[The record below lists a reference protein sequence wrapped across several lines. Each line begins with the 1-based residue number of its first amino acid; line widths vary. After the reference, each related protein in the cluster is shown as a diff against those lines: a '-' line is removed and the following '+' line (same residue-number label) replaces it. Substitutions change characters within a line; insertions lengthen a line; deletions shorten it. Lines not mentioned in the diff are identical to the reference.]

1 MHYVSAQFDR
11 IRNIDSFLP
20 QNLWKECHRCLSRV
34 VSALDAERDIK
45 LGALKTDDMAAT
57 AVLHKAMSKA
67 DETKAE
73 VKTEDGGETKKEEAP
88 MTVVGASA
96 QDDQLD
102 IDASGVLHV
111 PVISGLRVPP

>member
-57 AVLHKAMSKA
+57 AVLQKAMSRKEIVQA
-67 DETKAE
+67 LVYLTECNQKHSKRFETL
-73 VKTEDGGETKKEEAP
+73 P
-88 MTVVGASA
+88 HAS
-96 QDDQLD
+96 
-102 IDASGVLHV
+102 
-111 PVISGLRVPP
+111 